1 MKVLLLAGKT
11 EDKNSSYSLL
21 TVTTK
26 FFFPA
31 VAQIDDSNY
40 IRISFSITQSCLNI
54 IDNYKMVQF
63 FRNSVIGNY
72 SAMLPR
78 QKAVFH
84 YKLFHCVRECLS
96 WIFLSQK
103 KPKKYMCVHR
113 LLQTSIQV
121 NFMVKCSKNFQ
132 PGIISIV

>member
-1 MKVLLLAGKT
+1 MKVNICMKGFFSYFTYSLCKCQHNFRKSVLLQGFFCGFQTKVLLLAGKT
-11 EDKNSSYSLL
+11 EDKNSSYSSL

-72 SAMLPR
+72 SAVLPR

-84 YKLFHCVRECLS
+84 QKLFHCVRECLS
-96 WIFLSQK
+96 
-103 KPKKYMCVHR
+103 
-113 LLQTSIQV
+113 
-121 NFMVKCSKNFQ
+121 
-132 PGIISIV
+132 

>member
-54 IDNYKMVQF
+54 IDNYKRVQF

-78 QKAVFH
+78 QKAVFN
-84 YKLFHCVRECLS
+84 YKLFHCERVFVLN
-96 WIFLSQK
+96 IFIPEEAEKVHVCSQI
-103 KPKKYMCVHR
+103 
-113 LLQTSIQV
+113 TT
-121 NFMVKCSKNFQ
+121 NFDSSKFHGKMQQEFSTWNN
-132 PGIISIV
+132 